1 MTADASTLTLPS
13 RDDGLRSLLR
23 REFRGYSAGD
33 LRADIVAGLTV
44 AAVALP
50 LALAFGV
57 VSGAD
62 AAAGLV
68 TAILA
73 GLIIGG
79 LGGSPYQISGP
90 TGAMS
95 AVLVV
100 VAAHHGLAG
109 VWLAGVLAGL
119 LIFLMGLLRL
129 GKLVTFIPSP
139 VIVGFTSG
147 IAAIIAVGQLPNVL
161 GIAHAGGES
170 TVAIFWAMVLH
181 LGEIDPRT
189 LLLAGVVA
197 VCMVGLPRLLPSVPS
212 SLVGI
217 AAAAGLAGLLG
228 WSVPTIGEIPRSI
241 LLDNRLTPD
250 LMSPTMLN
258 DVLPAA
264 ISIAVLGAVESLLC
278 GTVAGNLTGIRLDSR
293 QELLAQGI
301 GNVIIPFFGGV
312 PSTAAIARTGVG
324 LSAGG
329 RTRLTSV
336 FHSLALL
343 VAALVA
349 APLLAMIPLAALG
362 GVLLV
367 TAVRMNEW
375 QALHFFAHRRLWH
388 ALAAMGVTLAATVAL
403 DLTQAIILGMGVS
416 ALLFLRQASAI
427 VVSHEAVDPD
437 RIARLPDVASASDI
451 DARADLHAN
460 IRVVYVTGPLFF
472 GSVAMFLDAVEAVPS
487 TAHLV
492 LSLRGMPTVDHMGV
506 EAIREVI
513 DRQRD
518 GGGDVQLAG
527 VQPSVADELT
537 RTGVLDHLG
546 RGRVH
551 WSADQA
557 IRASALAAP
566 ADELTA
572 T

>member
-1 MTADASTLTLPS
+1 VTADASTLTLPS

-129 GKLVTFIPSP
+129 GKLVTLIPSP

-241 LLDNRLTPD
+241 MLDNRLTPD
-250 LMSPTMLN
+250 LISPTMLN

-472 GSVAMFLDAVEAVPS
+472 GSVATFLDAVEAVPS